1 MPSPREGTTDSLLR
15 TAGTALENIRADAS
29 GFGYVNTS
37 IKATELYL
45 GYQLFQIDLDGAE
58 ELSIVF
64 S

>member
-37 IKATELYL
+37 IKATE
-45 GYQLFQIDLDGAE
+45 
-58 ELSIVF
+58 
-64 S
+64 